1 MSYEKY
7 ELGHTYIYLL
17 FTTYLF
23 IYLFKIYL
31 QKYLIRLID
40 ISLYNQNDVEIL
52 QLLSL
57 L

>member
-17 FTTYLF
+17 FTTNLF

-31 QKYLIRLID
+31 PKYLIRLID

-52 QLLSL
+52 
-57 L
+57 